1 MTPTHVGP
9 ASPGRATPTAVGK
22 LRLELEGA
30 AMKIELNWLLY
41 AAIFLQGALFAWLWQ
56 RTRIIILERRYN
68 RVYRT
73 CLRQRWELLDKH
85 R

>member
-1 MTPTHVGP
+1 
-9 ASPGRATPTAVGK
+9 
-22 LRLELEGA
+22 
-30 AMKIELNWLLY
+30 MKIELNWLLY

-73 CLRQRWELLDKH
+73 CLRQRWELLDK
-85 R
+85 RR